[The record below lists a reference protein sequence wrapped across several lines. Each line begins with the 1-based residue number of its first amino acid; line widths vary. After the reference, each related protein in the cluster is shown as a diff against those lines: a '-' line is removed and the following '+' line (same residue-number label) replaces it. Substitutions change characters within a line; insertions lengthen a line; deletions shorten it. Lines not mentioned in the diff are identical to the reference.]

1 MMLRPDPTG
10 FTASTTILGELAH
23 PLRPCAGRSSAQSDD
38 QLDTVG
44 IMNVSVRIEAWSD
57 GVSLSPTEAPRYV
70 RDILAVTALH
80 HADLCEK
87 AARSLARPQ
96 CSVASTLGV
105 FAALP
110 GTLKV
115 RLLDLIA
122 QSVRPKR
129 PWQVKRELGLP
140 RPHSAAMSQLVTH
153 GSFVS
158 ARAGCYGIP
167 ERDSGGGV
175 VTESDNA

>member
-23 PLRPCAGRSSAQSDD
+23 RLRPCAGHSSAQSDD

-44 IMNVSVRIEAWSD
+44 VMQGSVRIEAWSD
-57 GVSLSPTEAPRYV
+57 GGSLRPTEAPRYV

-80 HADLCEK
+80 QADLCEK
-87 AARSLARPQ
+87 AARSLARLQ

-110 GTLKV
+110 GTLKARV
-115 RLLDLIA
+115 LDLIA

-129 PWQVKRELGLP
+129 PWQVQRELGLP
-140 RPHSAAMSQLVTH
+140 RPPPC
-153 GSFVS
+153 GDES
-158 ARAGCYGIP
+158 ARDSRIFR
-167 ERDSGGGV
+167 ERTRGLLWNSGARFRGRGRGGK
-175 VTESDNA
+175 